1 MLPEASWRERAS
13 LREKWT
19 DKLERVF
26 LRRSAD
32 PRKELASHKAWR
44 DWKKDQDEL
53 NADDDDDV
61 PLAKSI
67 PARKRKLQETIQED
81 DKVKTRAARKESKRI
96 REEEEEER
104 EESEIAVIHG
114 MCDVVDINIDNLR
127 PSEVRFNE
135 GDFMDSE
142 KSGDEDWNEDEDDLE
157 PPQLRRGR
165 QYAW

>member
-26 LRRSAD
+26 LRCSAA
-32 PRKELASHKAWR
+32 PRKELASLKAWR
-44 DWKKDQDEL
+44 EWKEDQDEL
-53 NADDDDDV
+53 TAGDNDDA
-61 PLAKSI
+61 PLAKAI

-104 EESEIAVIHG
+104 EESEIAVVHG

-142 KSGDEDWNEDEDDLE
+142 KSGDEDWNEDDDDLE